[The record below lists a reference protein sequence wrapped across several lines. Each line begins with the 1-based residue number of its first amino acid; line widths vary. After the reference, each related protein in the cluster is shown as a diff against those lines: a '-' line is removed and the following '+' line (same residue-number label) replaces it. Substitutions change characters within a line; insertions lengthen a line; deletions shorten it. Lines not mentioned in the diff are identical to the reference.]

1 MENRSKFNRVTRITF
16 AILPV
21 ELPAISVAWRSSKP
35 HDPSRS
41 HPIGS
46 KRKFPETRR
55 CSPNWGMRNRAISSK
70 SILSR
75 ANTPLEFRHIDGDV
89 MSQMR
94 ALEVSLPAVAE
105 TRLGVARLADRVCE
119 ATRQAALEGAGS
131 ALSILAADQSP
142 ALLDAIRDL
151 ANRALA
157 RTAIMQSEFDRFRAV
172 TRRGVSE
179 LTARQEEPARNSA
192 SFIDL
197 ARHRARCHGD
207 TRRPVHAK

>member
-1 MENRSKFNRVTRITF
+1 
-16 AILPV
+16 
-21 ELPAISVAWRSSKP
+21 
-35 HDPSRS
+35 
-41 HPIGS
+41 
-46 KRKFPETRR
+46 
-55 CSPNWGMRNRAISSK
+55 
-70 SILSR
+70 
-75 ANTPLEFRHIDGDV
+75 

-94 ALEVSLPAVAE
+94 AQELSLPAVAE

-142 ALLDAIRDL
+142 ALPDAIRDL

-172 TRRGVSE
+172 TRRGASV
-179 LTARQEEPARNSA
+179 RQEEEPARNA
-192 SFIDL
+192 AAFVDL
-197 ARHRARCHGD
+197 AEHRTRCHGA

>member
-1 MENRSKFNRVTRITF
+1 M
-16 AILPV
+16 A
-21 ELPAISVAWRSSKP
+21 
-35 HDPSRS
+35 
-41 HPIGS
+41 
-46 KRKFPETRR
+46 R
-55 CSPNWGMRNRAISSK
+55 CSHTMLLESEISGNAPVFPQLGDEESGHFPK
-70 SILSR
+70 IHPVTSQY
-75 ANTPLEFRHIDGDV
+75 TPFGFRHIDGDV

-151 ANRALA
+151 ANRALS

>member
-1 MENRSKFNRVTRITF
+1 
-16 AILPV
+16 
-21 ELPAISVAWRSSKP
+21 
-35 HDPSRS
+35 
-41 HPIGS
+41 
-46 KRKFPETRR
+46 
-55 CSPNWGMRNRAISSK
+55 MRNRAISSK

-142 ALLDAIRDL
+142 ALPDAIRDL
-151 ANRALA
+151 ASRALA

-172 TRRGVSE
+172 THRGASG
-179 LTARQEEPARNSA
+179 LTAHQVEEPARKAA
-192 SFIDL
+192 SFVDL
-197 ARHRARCHGD
+197 AEHRTRCHGD
-207 TRRPVHAK
+207 TRRSVHAEGDRSCGK